1 MNCPIVID
9 KTCHSKV
16 ESVADYLNSK
26 IVDDPPKAGSFLC
39 LANEKLTF
47 NSYLNDELRCLNIDF
62 LSGPIGWRLNRS
74 EHEKHIK
81 KALGKSLNPLNIFD
95 ATAGMLAD
103 TMIFLSLGHQVI
115 ACEQSKIIYLLI
127 RDACERAKTSLPFL
141 DNLTLF
147 NGDARD
153 IYNEKKDT
161 EFDVI
166 YLDPLYPKTTKPSK
180 GSGEIDLLRKII
192 DLEGI
197 EDVGDRIFHTFQ
209 SADYK
214 KIILKRPVKAPLI
227 CNKINYQIKGKS
239 TRFDIYI

>member
-9 KTCHSKV
+9 KTFHSKV
-16 ESVADYLNSK
+16 EYVAKYLNSE
-26 IVDDPPKAGSFLC
+26 ILDDPPKTGSFLC
-39 LANEKLTF
+39 LANEMLTF
-47 NSYLNDELRCLNIDF
+47 SSYFDDELRSLNIDF

-103 TMIFLSLGHQVI
+103 TMIFLSLGHQVV
-115 ACEQSKIIYLLI
+115 ACEQSNIIYLLI
-127 RDACERAKTSLPFL
+127 RDACERAKASLPFL
-141 DNLTLF
+141 DNLTLL

-153 IYNEKKDT
+153 IYNEKKYID
-161 EFDVI
+161 FDVI
-166 YLDPLYPKTTKPSK
+166 YLDPLYPKTKKASK

-197 EDVGDRIFHTFQ
+197 EDAGDSIFHTFQ
-209 SADYK
+209 SADCK
-214 KIILKRPVKAPLI
+214 KIILKRPIKAPLI

>member
-9 KTCHSKV
+9 KILHSKV
-16 ESVADYLNSK
+16 EFVADYLNSE
-26 IVDDPPKAGSFLC
+26 IVNDLPKNGSFLS
-39 LANEKLTF
+39 LANEMLTF
-47 NSYLNDELRCLNIDF
+47 NSYLDDELRSLNIDF

-103 TMIFLSLGHQVI
+103 TMIFLSLGHRVV

-127 RDACERAKTSLPFL
+127 RDACKRAKVSLPFL
-141 DNLTLF
+141 DNLTLL

-153 IYNEKKDT
+153 IYNEKEDID
-161 EFDVI
+161 FDVI
-166 YLDPLYPKTTKPSK
+166 YLDPLYPKTKKASK
-180 GSGEIDLLRKII
+180 GSGEINLLRKII
-192 DLEGI
+192 NLEGI
-197 EDVGDRIFHTFQ
+197 EDVGDSIFDTFQ
-209 SADYK
+209 SANCK
-214 KIILKRPVKAPLI
+214 KIILKRPIKAPLI

>member
-9 KTCHSKV
+9 KTFHSKV
-16 ESVADYLNSK
+16 ESVAKYLNSE
-26 IVDDPPKAGSFLC
+26 IVDDLPKAGSFLC
-39 LANEKLTF
+39 LASEKLTF
-47 NSYLNDELRCLNIDF
+47 NSYLDDELRSLNIDF

-81 KALGKSLNPLNIFD
+81 KALGKSLDSLNIFD
-95 ATAGMLAD
+95 ATAGMLSDA
-103 TMIFLSLGHQVI
+103 MIFLSLGHQVV
-115 ACEQSKIIYLLI
+115 ACEQSKIIFLLI

-141 DNLTLF
+141 DNLTLL

-153 IYNEKKDT
+153 IYNEKKDIN
-161 EFDVI
+161 FDVI
-166 YLDPLYPKTTKPSK
+166 YLDPLYPKTSKASK

-197 EDVGDRIFHTFQ
+197 EDAGDSIFHTFQ
-209 SADYK
+209 SADCK
-214 KIILKRPVKAPLI
+214 KIILKRPIKAPLI